1 MAKGNLISGNIWE
14 EYSQKVQDAMN
25 HPKNMGEITEEQADA
40 MGCELIIADHG
51 AESCGDA
58 VRLYWAVEKNT
69 DIIKDAKFKSF
80 GCGTAIASSDYMAEL
95 CKGKTVD
102 EAVKITNIDVEKAMR
117 DTPDIPAV
125 PPQKMHCSVMAYD
138 VIKAAAASYKGVDPE
153 HFEDEIIVCEC
164 ARVSLG
170 TIKEVIKLN
179 DLKTVEDITK
189 YTKAGA
195 FCKSCIKPGGHEKR
209 EYYLVD
215 ILAET
220 RAEMEAER
228 LKAVANAKISG
239 SGLDSDLS
247 FEELTVVKQLKA
259 VEAVI
264 DENIRPML
272 VMDGGNMEILDIK
285 KEDVD
290 GKIDIYI
297 RYLGACSGCASGA
310 TGTLYAIENILQEN
324 LSPNIRVLPV

>member
-25 HPKNMGEITEEQADA
+25 HPKNMGEITEEEAKA
-40 MGCELIIADHG
+40 MGCKLIIADHG

-58 VRLYWAVEKNT
+58 VRLYWAVDETT
-69 DIIKDAKFKSF
+69 DVIKEAKFKSF

-102 EAVKITNIDVEKAMR
+102 QAVKITNLDVERAMR
-117 DTPDIPAV
+117 DNPDTPAV

-170 TIKEVIKLN
+170 TIKEVIRLN
-179 DLKTVEDITK
+179 DLTTVEEITQ

-215 ILAET
+215 ILAEV
-220 RAEMEAER
+220 RSEMESER
-228 LKAVANAKISG
+228 LKAIADAKISG
-239 SGLDSDLS
+239 SGIDSDLS
-247 FEELTVVKQLKA
+247 FEELSVVKQLKA
-259 VEAVI
+259 VEAII
-264 DENIRPML
+264 DEHVRPML
-272 VMDGGNMEILDIK
+272 EMDGGNMEILDIK
-285 KEDVD
+285 SES
-290 GKIDIYI
+290 GRIDIYI

-324 LSPNIRVLPV
+324 LSPNIRVIPV